1 MHGYTRDLY
10 SRTAACCKKKK
21 KAKKRFLRLW
31 NKRELLIFARQQH
44 ANDDMILKKKLSS
57 VVKRKHATQHHSRE
71 LQSVLHCVAMREIP
85 DSRLPLTDRC
95 LFCSRCLDR
104 GRRNRF
110 TLFVLMDSS
119 NMLPLRKAS
128 LTKRGLRLL
137 WSNSKG
143 FPHLTTTAQC
153 LWRCQNTEQAWPPT
167 FLPKPFFFFYNA
179 HLSADCHSE
188 MLSTPAWSIVT
199 FKKKRKEK
207 KETSDHQR
215 GWYRHLLPY
224 MSRWEWSTK
233 ARGFILSAWN
243 RKTERQRAETTWN
256 RGVVSFASGVPSL
269 CTPTYMSGQQEQ
281 IPAPQ
286 HHR

>member
-1 MHGYTRDLY
+1 M
-10 SRTAACCKKKK
+10 
-21 KAKKRFLRLW
+21 
-31 NKRELLIFARQQH
+31 
-44 ANDDMILKKKLSS
+44 
-57 VVKRKHATQHHSRE
+57 KRKHATQHHSRE
-71 LQSVLHCVAMREIP
+71 LQSAVRRVAMREIP

-110 TLFVLMDSS
+110 PLFVLMDSS

-153 LWRCQNTEQAWPPT
+153 LRRCQNTEQAWPPT
-167 FLPKPFFFFYNA
+167 FLPKPFFFYNA

-199 FKKKRKEK
+199 FKKKKHWK

-224 MSRWEWSTK
+224 MSRWEWFDQSLWFHFVSVK
-233 ARGFILSAWN
+233 QKN
-243 RKTERQRAETTWN
+243 RKTKSGDDMKTEELCRSRQECH
-256 RGVVSFASGVPSL
+256 L
-269 CTPTYMSGQQEQ
+269 CARKTRTSGQQEQ